1 MKEILYN
8 DDTELKDLTVG
19 QLRDIIVE
27 TLSLMR
33 FEPEK
38 HTYVYSYGYY
48 KPDKPNYPSTLEPYC
63 GLTTDKEV

>member
-1 MKEILYN
+1 MKELLYN

-48 KPDKPNYPSTLEPYC
+48 KPEKSTHPSISEPYC
-63 GLTTDKEV
+63 GIVTDEKI